1 MQGCQKDEKAV
12 NGEIEITD
20 SKKLLE
26 KARGGLLKLSVS
38 LGIRVMQM
46 LFEEE
51 AAKYAGPKGKH
62 HVVTHGKWP
71 FLNHERKLQNCAA

>member
-51 AAKYAGPKGKH
+51 GVLMVPSATIRSK
-62 HVVTHGKWP
+62 VS
-71 FLNHERKLQNCAA
+71 E